1 MSLPLTQV
9 PEFYTTEFSQNWD
22 HMVQQMQAR
31 LKEFAVTTS
40 VKGKEKTFNLFGPQ
54 EMTRKMSR
62 NGATKH
68 SDVTLEKYWLRPL
81 PYELANLF
89 DEFDESFLGEVVLP
103 TSEAMQSMAYA
114 YLRKCDD
121 VIISALG
128 GNRYTGETG
137 TTAVPLPSSQ
147 QVAVNYVAPA
157 TTGSNSG
164 LNLQKLIKAKSI
176 LGKNEVDPSEQLIF
190 AYSQAQLDNLLL
202 NVDQVSNSRYSDV
215 KALYDGKTEYFMG
228 FKFVKLERLP
238 LTSGVRTCFAYVKS
252 GVKFADDERKS
263 YMDILPTESHSLQ
276 IRTTAKLGAS
286 RTEEKKV
293 VAVYCDETV

>member
-1 MSLPLTQV
+1 MALVAGQV
-9 PEFYTTEFSQNWD
+9 PQFYTTEFSTNWD
-22 HMVQQMQAR
+22 AMVQQMQSR
-31 LKEFAVTTS
+31 LKDYAVTTT
-40 VKGKEKTFNLFGPQ
+40 VRGKEKTFNLFGPQ
-54 EMTRKMSR
+54 EMTRKTSR
-62 NGATKH
+62 NGPTKH
-68 SDVTLEKYWLRPL
+68 SDPSLEKYWLRPL

-89 DEFDESFLGEVVLP
+89 DEFDEAFLGEVVLP
-103 TSEAMQSMAYA
+103 TSEAMNSMAMA

-137 TTAVPLPSSQ
+137 TVAVPLPSSQ
-147 QVAVNYVAPA
+147 IVAVNYVAPN

-176 LGKNEVDPSEQLIF
+176 LGKNEVDPSDEFVF
-190 AYSQAQLDNLLL
+190 AYSQQQLDNLLL

-215 KALYDGKTEYFMG
+215 QALVDGKTDHFMG

-238 LTSGVRTCFAYVKS
+238 LVSSVRQCFAYVKT

-293 VAVYCDETV
+293 VSVFCDETV